1 MAVELWTNDAGCDLP
16 CHYSVKRR
24 IFQAF
29 RPKKG
34 RFSKCLSCG
43 KAVDRNCGQ
52 VWKKR
57 GDVERMWEKKTGR
70 RERFRKKRKER
81 GGRERLSTQ
90 ISTMWIKLSPD
101 IHLSTGKRV
110 WRKQVFFHGKQEK
123 IAGGRQRRGDFI
135 RRTLE
140 KREKVCY
147 NEGMDHRPDINRR
160 RRFSRSTGKCSP
172 RSAACSSN
180 TTDAII

>member
-140 KREKVCY
+140 KRRKYAIMKVWII
-147 NEGMDHRPDINRR
+147 DRI
-160 RRFSRSTGKCSP
+160 STGAGAFRGARGSVLRVPPPAP
-172 RSAACSSN
+172 RIQR
-180 TTDAII
+180 TL